1 MIFACIAAG
10 GTGSRMGL
18 DIPKQFA
25 KINGKP
31 IIIYTLEK
39 FLAVDEID
47 RIYIGCHKDWAQYL
61 RDMIKEQTDAF
72 DKAEVI
78 DGGKDRN
85 ETIFG
90 CAEIIA
96 KQYGRSGHIF
106 ITHDGV
112 RPFVTPKIIK
122 ENIDAC
128 KQFGSVGTYVAA
140 TDTIAISPDGVSVQS
155 VPERKTLFN
164 AQTPQTF
171 MLDRLMDAYE
181 SLDDDKR
188 AAITDTC
195 SVMTLTGEKIHIV
208 NGDYRNIKITTISDL
223 TAAKALAYR
232 K

>member
-39 FLAVDEID
+39 FLKVSEID

-61 RDMIKEQTDAF
+61 RDMIKDQTDGY
-72 DKAEVI
+72 DKTEVI

-85 ETIFG
+85 DTIFG
-90 CAEIIA
+90 CAEKI
-96 KQYGRSGHIF
+96 KEQYGSEGHIF

-112 RPFVTPKIIK
+112 RPFVTEEIIRN
-122 ENIDAC
+122 NIEAC
-128 KQFGSVGTYVAA
+128 KKYSFAGTYVAA
-140 TDTIAISPDGVSVQS
+140 TDTIAISSDGQTVES
-155 VPERKTLFN
+155 VPERKTLYN

-171 MLDRLMDAYE
+171 MLDKLMSAYE
-181 SLDDDKR
+181 SLYDSKR

-195 SVMTLTGEKIHIV
+195 SVITLTGGRIHIV
-208 NGDYRNIKITTISDL
+208 EGDYRNIKITTISDL
-223 TAAKALAYR
+223 TTAKALAYR